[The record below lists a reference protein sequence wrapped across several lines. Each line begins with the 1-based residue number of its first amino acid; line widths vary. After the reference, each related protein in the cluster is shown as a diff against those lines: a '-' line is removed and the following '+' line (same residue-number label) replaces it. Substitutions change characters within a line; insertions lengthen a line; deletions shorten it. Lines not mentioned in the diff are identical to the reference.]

1 MKLKV
6 LGIES
11 PHGTKTH
18 NCPGFLITEGNT
30 NILLDCGSGTHKL
43 LNFPTDLNNLSV
55 IISHL
60 HRDHYND
67 IYNIQYSSFVYHN
80 QKRIEKPI
88 DIYLPKTPEK
98 KYEDIIE
105 EEYSFANYHTITQET
120 SLKIGNIDV
129 CFCQTNHP
137 VETYAVK
144 LSCRGKIIVYT
155 ADTSFSAK
163 DKLVKFA
170 QNADLL
176 ISESSLLTS
185 YGFPEINSHLTAKQ
199 AGIIAK
205 TANVNGL
212 MLTHFWPEEL
222 PQNYVDEAKS
232 IFPRVIAANERQ
244 IIDFLKIQEK
254 EESMTYTL

>member
-6 LGIES
+6 LGTRS

-18 NCPGFLITEGNT
+18 NCPGFFITEGNT
-30 NILLDCGSGTHKL
+30 KILLDCGSGTHEL
-43 LNFPTDLNNLSV
+43 LNFPSDLNNLSV

-67 IYNIQYSSFVYHN
+67 IYNIQYSSIVYHN
-80 QKRIEKPI
+80 QKRIENPV
-88 DIYLPKTPEK
+88 DVYLPTTPEK

-105 EEYSFANYHTITQET
+105 EENSFANYHTINKE
-120 SLKIGNIDV
+120 SMLKIGNMDIS
-129 CFCQTNHP
+129 FCQTDHL

-144 LSCRGKIIVYT
+144 ICCGGKTIVYT

-163 DKLVKFA
+163 DRLVEFA
-170 QNADLL
+170 KNADLL
-176 ISESSLLTS
+176 ISESSLLIS
-185 YGFPEINSHLTAKQ
+185 HGFPKINPHLTAKQ

-205 TANVNGL
+205 EANVETL

-222 PQNYVDEAKS
+222 PEKYVKEAKT
-232 IFPRVIAANERQ
+232 IFPKVIAANEGQ
-244 IIDFLKIQEK
+244 IIDLPKIQK
-254 EESMTYTL
+254 REEEER